1 MGEDEKFGIQ
11 VARNYK
17 VVKDNKLIQDVTRKK
32 YELSILEQKILGF
45 IISMIKPPTPNSPF
59 PCYQLE
65 FDIRLFCKVC
75 GIDFENGKNYQN
87 IKIALKRL
95 ADNSFW
101 IEEDDDELLFQWINT
116 PRIKNKSGKDIIKI
130 SDDVMPYL
138 YNLQEKFTSYEL
150 YQILALKGSH
160 SIALYELFKSYLFR
174 KSVKFSIDDI
184 KKYLSLEDKY
194 KEYKEFRRRVIEPS
208 VKEINEY
215 TDLQVEW
222 EPIKKGRTY
231 VGIHFKIK
239 NKERWEGLAA
249 YRKTISELDG
259 GVFDIISD
267 EL

>member
-1 MGEDEKFGIQ
+1 M
-11 VARNYK
+11 
-17 VVKDNKLIQDVTRKK
+17 
-32 YELSILEQKILGF
+32 
-45 IISMIKPPTPNSPF
+45 
-59 PCYQLE
+59 
-65 FDIRLFCKVC
+65 
-75 GIDFENGKNYQN
+75 
-87 IKIALKRL
+87 
-95 ADNSFW
+95 
-101 IEEDDDELLFQWINT
+101 
-116 PRIKNKSGKDIIKI
+116 
-130 SDDVMPYL
+130 
-138 YNLQEKFTSYEL
+138 
-150 YQILALKGSH
+150 
-160 SIALYELFKSYLFR
+160 FKSYLFR

-239 NKERWEGLAA
+239 KKERWKGLEA

>member
-101 IEEDDDELLFQWINT
+101 IEEDDDELLFQ
-116 PRIKNKSGKDIIKI
+116 
-130 SDDVMPYL
+130 
-138 YNLQEKFTSYEL
+138 
-150 YQILALKGSH
+150 
-160 SIALYELFKSYLFR
+160 
-174 KSVKFSIDDI
+174 
-184 KKYLSLEDKY
+184 
-194 KEYKEFRRRVIEPS
+194 
-208 VKEINEY
+208 
-215 TDLQVEW
+215 
-222 EPIKKGRTY
+222 
-231 VGIHFKIK
+231 
-239 NKERWEGLAA
+239 
-249 YRKTISELDG
+249 
-259 GVFDIISD
+259 
-267 EL
+267 

>member
-116 PRIKNKSGKDIIKI
+116 PRIK
-130 SDDVMPYL
+130 
-138 YNLQEKFTSYEL
+138 
-150 YQILALKGSH
+150 
-160 SIALYELFKSYLFR
+160 
-174 KSVKFSIDDI
+174 
-184 KKYLSLEDKY
+184 
-194 KEYKEFRRRVIEPS
+194 
-208 VKEINEY
+208 
-215 TDLQVEW
+215 
-222 EPIKKGRTY
+222 
-231 VGIHFKIK
+231 K
-239 NKERWEGLAA
+239 NQYHTG
-249 YRKTISELDG
+249 
-259 GVFDIISD
+259 
-267 EL
+267 

>member
-87 IKIALKRL
+87 IKVALKRL

-116 PRIKNKSGKDIIKI
+116 PRIKKKSGKVIIKI
-130 SDDVMPYL
+130 
-138 YNLQEKFTSYEL
+138 
-150 YQILALKGSH
+150 G
-160 SIALYELFKSYLFR
+160 
-174 KSVKFSIDDI
+174 
-184 KKYLSLEDKY
+184 
-194 KEYKEFRRRVIEPS
+194 
-208 VKEINEY
+208 
-215 TDLQVEW
+215 
-222 EPIKKGRTY
+222 
-231 VGIHFKIK
+231 
-239 NKERWEGLAA
+239 
-249 YRKTISELDG
+249 
-259 GVFDIISD
+259 
-267 EL
+267 

>member
-87 IKIALKRL
+87 IKVALKRL

-101 IEEDDDELLFQWINT
+101 IEEDDDELLFQWIDT
-116 PRIKNKSGKDIIKI
+116 PRNIG
-130 SDDVMPYL
+130 
-138 YNLQEKFTSYEL
+138 
-150 YQILALKGSH
+150 
-160 SIALYELFKSYLFR
+160 
-174 KSVKFSIDDI
+174 
-184 KKYLSLEDKY
+184 
-194 KEYKEFRRRVIEPS
+194 
-208 VKEINEY
+208 
-215 TDLQVEW
+215 
-222 EPIKKGRTY
+222 
-231 VGIHFKIK
+231 
-239 NKERWEGLAA
+239 
-249 YRKTISELDG
+249 
-259 GVFDIISD
+259 
-267 EL
+267 

>member
-87 IKIALKRL
+87 IKVALKRL

-101 IEEDDDELLFQWINT
+101 IEEDDDELLFNGSILLELRRNQV
-116 PRIKNKSGKDIIKI
+116 KS
-130 SDDVMPYL
+130 S
-138 YNLQEKFTSYEL
+138 
-150 YQILALKGSH
+150 
-160 SIALYELFKSYLFR
+160 
-174 KSVKFSIDDI
+174 
-184 KKYLSLEDKY
+184 
-194 KEYKEFRRRVIEPS
+194 
-208 VKEINEY
+208 
-215 TDLQVEW
+215 
-222 EPIKKGRTY
+222 
-231 VGIHFKIK
+231 
-239 NKERWEGLAA
+239 
-249 YRKTISELDG
+249 
-259 GVFDIISD
+259 
-267 EL
+267 